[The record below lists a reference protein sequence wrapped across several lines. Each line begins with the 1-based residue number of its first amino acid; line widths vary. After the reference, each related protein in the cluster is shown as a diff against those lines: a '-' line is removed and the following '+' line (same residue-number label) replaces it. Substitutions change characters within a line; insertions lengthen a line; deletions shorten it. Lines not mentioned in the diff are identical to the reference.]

1 MAQYHWLSGDLNN
14 LLVLPAAVTERIAH
28 AGAEQLRVLLW
39 FYRCG
44 QAFDAAACAAALG
57 MSAEECVG
65 CLNYWVE
72 QGILRSEAIWESL
85 LAIKRA
91 GARLIITYF
100 ALDIGRML
108 NGAD

>member
-1 MAQYHWLSGDLNN
+1 MRPLILAMGAGFPLS
-14 LLVLPAAVTERIAH
+14 
-28 AGAEQLRVLLW
+28 
-39 FYRCG
+39 
-44 QAFDAAACAAALG
+44 
-57 MSAEECVG
+57 EE
-65 CLNYWVE
+65 E
-72 QGILRSEAIWESL
+72 EL